1 MRAAEWPGPARRDGV
16 SFRGASRFRSKD
28 IKIARRAIVSGFA
41 GNSRVLI
48 WSSRSAASER

>member
-1 MRAAEWPGPARRDGV
+1 MARAGSAGWCEL
-16 SFRGASRFRSKD
+16 RGATRFRSKD